1 MRQTI
6 SRSLVSLTVVIAI
19 LVLFSPCGFA
29 EDPSAQALSLSDA
42 ITSAMSK
49 RAELQ
54 AATQVEASSAQLRRQ
69 AGIYS
74 QPQALLVHVRPQILR
89 LIGWSCA
96 LEQQLRSLGD
106 HSCICAGLGL
116 GSDRAAGSFRVLQP
130 H

>member
-54 AATQVEASSAQLRRQ
+54 AAAQVEASSAQLRRQ
-69 AGIYS
+69 AEIYS
-74 QPQALLVHVRPQILR
+74 NPSSFSSCQAADFPTDRLVVR
-89 LIGWSCA
+89 S
-96 LEQQLRSLGD
+96 
-106 HSCICAGLGL
+106 
-116 GSDRAAGSFRVLQP
+116 
-130 H
+130 